1 MRKSVCGGGIIL
13 SMLPDLQMKDH
24 LRLRKA
30 HPCGSYEWTVVR
42 LGADI
47 GLECKGCQHRVML
60 TRRELAKR
68 MKTNLSQKER
78 EKSQELNTDP
88 KGLS

>member
-1 MRKSVCGGGIIL
+1 
-13 SMLPDLQMKDH
+13 MLLDLQINDV

-30 HPCGSYEWTVVR
+30 HPCGSLEWTVVR

-47 GLECKGCQHRVML
+47 GLQCRGCGRRVML

-68 MKTNLSQKER
+68 LKSNLTTRNESA
-78 EKSQELNTDP
+78 SA
-88 KGLS
+88 